1 MAGFDLGKIDPV
13 ADSEA
18 GAWVHFVDIR
28 NGKPIYA
35 DGDVT
40 KPVRV
45 RQLGPLSKTA
55 QDASLEVQKAQE
67 LREAE
72 RDVYEGDKLITKG
85 ESTAK
90 EISADNA
97 KMLAAVAT
105 GWENCAYNGKEKFS
119 TALIEK
125 FYAEVD
131 WARNQSLAKFSNL
144 ENFIQGLENS

>member
-18 GAWVHFVDIR
+18 GAWVHFVDVR
-28 NGKPIYA
+28 TGELIYS
-35 DGDVT
+35 DD

-45 RQLGPLSKTA
+45 RILGPLSKTA
-55 QDASLEVQKAQE
+55 QDASLVVQKAQE

-72 RDVYEGDKLITKG
+72 RDVYENEKLITKG

-97 KMLAAVAT
+97 KMLAAVST

-119 TALIEK
+119 KALVEK
-125 FYAEVD
+125 FYLDVD
-131 WARNQSLAKFSNL
+131 WARNQALSRFSSLG
-144 ENFIQGLENS
+144 NFIQGPETS